1 MSDRTAQFR
10 AAYKELR
17 ILDQRNFYA
26 ARRAEYRDAHRQAVT
41 VRNVLLV
48 LAALA
53 GLGGQLVTGTWRAG
67 SGVLAAVLAALAG
80 AVTAFEALIG
90 FVQLEKVYDDAEL
103 ALAQVEID
111 WDAGSGGDLAADL
124 DRVEQIFHSEAG
136 RWGQLVT
143 EATPKTGR

>member
-1 MSDRTAQFR
+1 
-10 AAYKELR
+10 
-17 ILDQRNFYA
+17 
-26 ARRAEYRDAHRQAVT
+26 VT

-103 ALAQVEID
+103 ALAQAEID

-124 DRVEQIFHSEAG
+124 DRVEQIFRSEAG
-136 RWGQLVT
+136 RWGQLAT
-143 EATPKTGR
+143 ENTPKTGR